1 MRTKTITLAVGL
13 ALAGAAQAA
22 EITIYKQPNFAGGDQ
37 TFSRDMTSLEG
48 TGVFD
53 QSKSI
58 VVRSGQWQACSQP
71 NFQGDCLVLGRGQY
85 STLPQ
90 QLNGRIESVREVS
103 RVADAEER
111 YARWRWRDGRWSER
125 QNWVKRDDRDDRDW
139 NDHAYRRDDNDRGR
153 YASRRG
159 GSPVVL
165 WADGNATYFDRDMSS
180 LERTPYGAGA
190 ERMVIRDGTWEICVQ
205 PGYRGMC
212 RTFEPGV
219 YDRLG
224 RFGTQ
229 IGSLRRVG

>member
-1 MRTKTITLAVGL
+1 
-13 ALAGAAQAA
+13 
-22 EITIYKQPNFAGGDQ
+22 
-37 TFSRDMTSLEG
+37 MTSLQG

-71 NFQGDCLVLGRGQY
+71 NFEGDCLVLGRGQY

-103 RVADAEER
+103 QVADAEER
-111 YARWRWRDGRWSER
+111 YARWRWRNGGWSER
-125 QNWVKRDDRDDRDW
+125 QNWVKRDDRDDR
-139 NDHAYRRDDNDRGR
+139 NDRNDRRYRRDDDRDGR

-190 ERMVIRDGTWEICVQ
+190 ERMVIRDGTWEICAQ

-212 RTFEPGV
+212 RTFEPGI

-224 RFGTQ
+224 RFSTQ